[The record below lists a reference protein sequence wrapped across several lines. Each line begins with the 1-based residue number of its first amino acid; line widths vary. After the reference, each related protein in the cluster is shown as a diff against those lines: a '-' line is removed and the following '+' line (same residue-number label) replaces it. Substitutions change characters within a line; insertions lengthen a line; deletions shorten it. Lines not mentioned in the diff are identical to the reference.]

1 MIVEVCNL
9 YIKAQLSVN
18 NVISQRQMQIV
29 LTSHCGWIC
38 QERNPNVIYACGKET
53 LLLSGHMLIMI
64 GQWGDPIPQCRD
76 EWVACALNKPA
87 LRTLTPPSNG
97 LDKRLLTSM
106 KLQILFCLIFFLYLC
121 SWTLFLTDT
130 LKSHGH
136 PQYQVKPIPDHLFPQ
151 EIRPPT
157 FFLPAIALSI
167 LTLQGALLT
176 TLGLTTLASRPFYS
190 VEFSNPL
197 SRFGQLR
204 YVFVKKIFFV
214 LFSQSNLSPL
224 PTSRPLD
231 DVLLMFSPS
240 YFRYSVLLQSILQT

>member
-136 PQYQVKPIPDHLFPQ
+136 PQYQVKPIPDHLFP
-151 EIRPPT
+151 PGNPT
-157 FFLPAIALSI
+157 SNVLPSCYCIEHPYSSGCTFDNARFDNVSIPAILLRRI
-167 LTLQGALLT
+167 L
-176 TLGLTTLASRPFYS
+176 
-190 VEFSNPL
+190 
-197 SRFGQLR
+197 
-204 YVFVKKIFFV
+204 
-214 LFSQSNLSPL
+214 
-224 PTSRPLD
+224 
-231 DVLLMFSPS
+231 
-240 YFRYSVLLQSILQT
+240 